1 MCVRGKRTSSGFYE
15 TTSSKKLNLSQRI
28 LQSQFAFAEFW
39 SSETTDVYADLF
51 NLVTASMCCQLVLLT
66 GARVEE

>member
-51 NLVTASMCCQLVLLT
+51 NLVIVAAVKAPNQKLRLD
-66 GARVEE
+66 